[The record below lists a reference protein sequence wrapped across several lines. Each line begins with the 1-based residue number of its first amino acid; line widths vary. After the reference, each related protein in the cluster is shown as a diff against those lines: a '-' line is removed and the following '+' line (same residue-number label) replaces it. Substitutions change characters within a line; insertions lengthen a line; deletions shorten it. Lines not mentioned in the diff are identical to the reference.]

1 MNFLKTKK
9 IILKISYFWI
19 YLSEI
24 VLDFKIIIK
33 NKSFYYE
40 NKIWIFFYKIKQ
52 NNSIL
57 NGLEIKR

>member
-40 NKIWIFFYKIKQ
+40 SKVWIFFYKIKQ

-57 NGLEIKR
+57 NSLEIDR

>member
-24 VLDFKIIIK
+24 VLDFKIIK

-40 NKIWIFFYKIKQ
+40 NKVWIFFYKIKQ

-57 NGLEIKR
+57 NSLEIER

>member
-33 NKSFYYE
+33 NKSFHYE
-40 NKIWIFFYKIKQ
+40 NKVWIFFYKIKQ

-57 NGLEIKR
+57 NSLEIDR

>member
-40 NKIWIFFYKIKQ
+40 NKVWIFFYKIKQ
-52 NNSIL
+52 N
-57 NGLEIKR
+57 IK

>member
-40 NKIWIFFYKIKQ
+40 NKVWIFFYKIKQ

-57 NGLEIKR
+57 NSLEIER

>member
-40 NKIWIFFYKIKQ
+40 NKVWIFFYKIKQ

>member
-40 NKIWIFFYKIKQ
+40 NKVWIFFYKIKQ

-57 NGLEIKR
+57 NSLEIDR